1 MSGKSFSHRT
11 VISRSNGDSYAS
23 EIMCGSLS
31 SKNQKK
37 FVEEHFKLINEY
49 LGLPAKSTISYET
62 DDTIE
67 AQKINNAINMI
78 MNYASTNIK

>member
-23 EIMCGSLS
+23 EIMCSSLS

-78 MNYASTNIK
+78 MNYASKLE